1 MIAPSDA
8 VRQRLPAGKVLTP
21 YLIFGGAV
29 LLGELNGLAHG
40 GDFKLSLWE
49 LRPQLYGLALFLMG
63 VLLIRD
69 RSQLKVLLTILLVAE
84 TFKGGLG
91 VYRYLVTL
99 DRTVGTTTAIQSH
112 EESYLL
118 GLFVVAIVVGLIWFR
133 RPLMVLLVAVAPFV
147 ITAIVVN
154 HRRAGTGA
162 LGLEIVTVM
171 VLAYILEPRYRRTLL
186 KVSVVMVVVGVAFTL
201 AFWNQQYG
209 SGAELVRPIKSLI
222 DPSARDLSSD
232 TYRIAESA
240 NLKATFRTSPIFGIG
255 FGHPYYVIYKQT
267 GVAAYDPLWN
277 IIPHNTIL
285 WIPMRM
291 GIIGVVCFWTLI
303 AMVLLESIWTAR
315 VVRDRFIRGAVVFAV
330 AAVLGELFYGY
341 YDIGLENYRNLIV
354 FGVLLA
360 LISRAAYLARVEQQ
374 AEDAEVAK
382 APAQPLRRFR

>member
-1 MIAPSDA
+1 
-8 VRQRLPAGKVLTP
+8 
-21 YLIFGGAV
+21 
-29 LLGELNGLAHG
+29 
-40 GDFKLSLWE
+40 
-49 LRPQLYGLALFLMG
+49 
-63 VLLIRD
+63 
-69 RSQLKVLLTILLVAE
+69 
-84 TFKGGLG
+84 
-91 VYRYLVTL
+91 
-99 DRTVGTTTAIQSH
+99 
-112 EESYLL
+112 
-118 GLFVVAIVVGLIWFR
+118 
-133 RPLMVLLVAVAPFV
+133 
-147 ITAIVVN
+147 
-154 HRRAGTGA
+154 
-162 LGLEIVTVM
+162 
-171 VLAYILEPRYRRTLL
+171 
-186 KVSVVMVVVGVAFTL
+186 
-201 AFWNQQYG
+201 
-209 SGAELVRPIKSLI
+209 LI